1 MDLLVKKD
9 VISDAEGICTLT
21 KDCIEV
27 PHHHGYPVSIGH
39 QVVYVLVGM
48 LLQIHDAL
56 VSGGIHN
63 YN

>member
-1 MDLLVKKD
+1 MKND
-9 VISDAEGICTLT
+9 VVSDAQAICILT

-27 PHHHGYPVSIGH
+27 PHHHGYPVGIGH
-39 QVVYVLVGM
+39 QVVYVLVEM
-48 LLQIHDAL
+48 LLQFHDAL